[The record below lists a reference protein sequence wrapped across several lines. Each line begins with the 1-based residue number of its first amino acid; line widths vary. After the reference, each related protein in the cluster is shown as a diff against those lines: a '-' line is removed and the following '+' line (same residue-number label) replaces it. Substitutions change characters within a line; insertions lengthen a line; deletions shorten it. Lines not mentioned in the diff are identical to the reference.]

1 MTRVTALLFH
11 RRLSNCS
18 ANTCGSGPGR
28 TRHRIRVAMDRITLF
43 WRAAS
48 RRRMEHNKEQSVLM
62 IPKRVHTGCM
72 GHHIITSSELL
83 KKKRDDLRTKRDA
96 LFKTYSQPPH
106 DFDLARQIKKIDD
119 EV

>member
-1 MTRVTALLFH
+1 MEGPHHVAGW
-11 RRLSNCS
+11 
-18 ANTCGSGPGR
+18 NT
-28 TRHRIRVAMDRITLF
+28 IRD
-43 WRAAS
+43 
-48 RRRMEHNKEQSVLM
+48 QSVLM

-119 EV
+119 EVAECTDKMSQEKLSERKSKPLSVPAVS